1 MPDRFSD
8 PNIRILSN
16 MMKDIIIFIL
26 CEEYDLLYIAF
37 GLCSVRLLCPEKSGV
52 GLGITLAWSDVIPD
66 VGSE

>member
-1 MPDRFSD
+1 
-8 PNIRILSN
+8 